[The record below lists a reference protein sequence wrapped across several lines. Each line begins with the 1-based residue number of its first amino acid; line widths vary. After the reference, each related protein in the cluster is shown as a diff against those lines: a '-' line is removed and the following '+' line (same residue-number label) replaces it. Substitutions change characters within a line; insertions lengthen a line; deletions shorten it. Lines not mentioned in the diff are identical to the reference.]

1 MKGAEVPNDHLNSS
15 AQGAT
20 TTSITAVV
28 ESFSRMRMGTKKGM
42 FCVQVVT
49 VELTQPYCAC
59 LSPSMMRI
67 PVNQE
72 KTVVMWMMKINAAV
86 GVGRMHQAVAATACT
101 V

>member
-1 MKGAEVPNDHLNSS
+1 MDEDGYKEGDVLCPTCDKL
-15 AQGAT
+15 
-20 TTSITAVV
+20 
-28 ESFSRMRMGTKKGM
+28 
-42 FCVQVVT
+42 
-49 VELTQPYCAC
+49 LTQPYCAS

-86 GVGRMHQAVAATACT
+86 GVGRMHQAVTTTACT